1 MAYKSPFHFL
11 PPDTVTTPVDPMV
24 IQRAKKKLLAE
35 FEVDDKGVA
44 GFSKNDLLQWFDNLK
59 PEELQFHKYIYN
71 NKTLLEFL
79 EHGKVTPGDWHTGI
93 PDDASLQHFVLSRV
107 QQQYDH
113 LFAEAFRAA
122 DNKRI
127 KELSRFSLPD
137 IEKKGRYYYT
147 GTLNLLT
154 SYYHQLLQLTRE
166 WNAAR
171 EPQVREFISLPF
183 LFILPAL
190 PPYFQAMR
198 DEFSVTIIRFAA
210 ELCDDKFKQR
220 AFAQELANVSRTLAP
235 SASALSTIESLEK
248 EKIFNEKSESATSS
262 SSTSEGSSKKGCVTV
277 VIVIFVLITLLRI
290 LLSALG

>member
-11 PPDTVTTPVDPMV
+11 PADTATTPVDPMV

-35 FEVDDKGVA
+35 FEIDDKGVA

-59 PEELQFHKYIYN
+59 PEELRFHKYIYD

-79 EHGKVTPGDWHTGI
+79 EHGKVTPGDWHSGL

-122 DNKRI
+122 DHKRI

-154 SYYHQLLQLTRE
+154 SYYHQLLQLTKD
-166 WNAAR
+166 WNKAR
-171 EPQVREFISLPF
+171 EPQVREFMSLPF
-183 LFILPAL
+183 LFIIPTL

-198 DEFSVTIIRFAA
+198 DEFAVTIIRFAA

-220 AFAQELANVSRTLAP
+220 EFAQELANISRTLAP
-235 SASALSTIESLEK
+235 SASALSTIESVEK
-248 EKIFNEKSESATSS
+248 EKIFNEKSESSAASS
-262 SSTSEGSSKKGCVTV
+262 SSEGSSKKGCIAWV
-277 VIVIFVLITLLRI
+277 VAIFLLLNLLRI
-290 LLSALG
+290 LVSAMG